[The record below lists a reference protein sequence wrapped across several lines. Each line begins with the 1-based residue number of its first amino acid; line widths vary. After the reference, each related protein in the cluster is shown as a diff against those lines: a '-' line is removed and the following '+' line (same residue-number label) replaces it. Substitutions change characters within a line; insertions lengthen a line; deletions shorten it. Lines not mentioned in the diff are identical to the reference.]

1 MDKMKMHSPNFA
13 EENVEK
19 LAALFPNCVTEVEG
33 ENGDLKKVI
42 DFDLLR
48 QELSTNIVEGP
59 QERYRLDWP
68 GKREAHGFGRGH
80 LMHKVES
87 VEQALRRVRIRVHE
101 HIDELVV
108 IDAVGGGRRWQR
120 QSSAVEVGLVR
131 FQQSQ

>member
-68 GKREAHGFGRGH
+68 GKREALRFPPKFGPLVKG
-80 LMHKVES
+80 ES
-87 VEQALRRVRIRVHE
+87 ASVNR
-101 HIDELVV
+101 
-108 IDAVGGGRRWQR
+108 
-120 QSSAVEVGLVR
+120 
-131 FQQSQ
+131 